1 MDYERYDTSM
11 YGYWVRSRRIVSQF
25 EQCRHQLFYA
35 AYELRC
41 AIEAFLYDYL
51 HFLREEESSKKL
63 KKLYLAKDLKIA
75 ILKFDPNFEKR
86 IEFDN
91 LVHEAM
97 GIYHIKIPSPDLTQ
111 LSNLY
116 GKLGGY
122 MHIRKNEMSITE
134 WTEFEK
140 LVKETQTFLHDLTHP
155 QKARVELTVEGL
167 KLFEEFIAGIKVAQQ
182 IVKTIKRN
190 LEKYVAGTKI
200 KFDSNS

>member
-1 MDYERYDTSM
+1 MDYERYETSM
-11 YGYWVRSRRIVSQF
+11 YGYWDRSRRIISQI

-51 HFLREEESSKKL
+51 HFLREGESSNKL
-63 KKLYLAKDLKIA
+63 KKLYSAKDLKIA
-75 ILKFDPNFEKR
+75 ILKIDPHFERR

-91 LVHEAM
+91 LMHEGM
-97 GIYHIKIPSPDLTQ
+97 GLDHIRIPSPDLTQ

-116 GKLGGY
+116 GRLGGY
-122 MHIRKNEMSITE
+122 MHIQKNEMNITE
-134 WTEFEK
+134 WTEFEM
-140 LVKETQTFLHDLTHP
+140 LVKEAQTFLHDLTHP

-167 KLFEEFIAGIKVAQQ
+167 KLFEEFKAGTKAAPQ

-190 LEKYVAGTKI
+190 LKKYVAGTRI
-200 KFDSNS
+200 EFDA